1 MELDPRITNF
11 LRERLRGKMSQK
23 SIPSAISRIRAKHP
37 ALTLNAS
44 AEVLARKYGLSV
56 QRFFSQKDRDVFK
69 SIEIE
74 KVIIKSPKPR
84 KFRKITVIASYSS
97 NDTMLKKHLDE
108 INKTYSNGC
117 YTSTFILCRKVLENL
132 IIRHILIK
140 KYPPNVQGN
149 RGRYLDENGRFLSFS
164 KVLSNLRDSS
174 ADFLHNKQLADRIA
188 NLAEGFKDDANNM
201 THSWYH
207 VASKKEIDEKDFQ
220 QILDLIADLEK
231 SIV

>member
-1 MELDPRITNF
+1 MELDPRILSF
-11 LRERLRGKMSQK
+11 LKEKLKGKMSEK

-44 AEVLARKYGLSV
+44 AEVLARKYDLSV

-74 KVIIKSPKPR
+74 KIKIRNPDRKTPR
-84 KFRKITVIASYSS
+84 KISIIANYNS
-97 NDTMLKKHLDE
+97 NDPMLKKHLDE

-132 IIRHILIK
+132 LIRHILIR
-140 KYPPNVQGN
+140 KYPPSVQAN
-149 RGRYLDENGRFLSFS
+149 REKYLDENGRFLFFS
-164 KVLSNLRDSS
+164 KILSNFKDAS
-174 ADFLHNKQLADRIA
+174 ADFILNKQLVERIA

-207 VASKKEIDEKDFQ
+207 VAKKKEIDEKDFQ

-231 SIV
+231 NLV

>member
-1 MELDPRITNF
+1 MELDSRISKF
-11 LRERLRGKMSQK
+11 LKEKLKGKMSEK
-23 SIPSAISRIRAKHP
+23 SIPSAISRIRGKHP

-44 AEVLARKYGLSV
+44 AEILARKYDLSV
-56 QRFFSQKDRDVFK
+56 QKFFNQKDRDVFK

-74 KVIIKSPKPR
+74 KVRITSKERKSVR
-84 KFRKITVIASYSS
+84 RISVIAHYNS
-97 NDTMLKKHLDE
+97 NDPMLKKHLDE
-108 INKTYSNGC
+108 INITYSNGC

-140 KYPPNVQGN
+140 KYPPNLEEN
-149 RGRYLDENGRFLSFS
+149 RKKYLDENGRFLFFS
-164 KVLSNLRDSS
+164 KILSNFRDASTE
-174 ADFLHNKQLADRIA
+174 FLHNKKLVERIA
-188 NLAEGFKDDANNM
+188 NLAEGFADDANDM

-207 VASKKEIDEKDFQ
+207 IAKKNEIDAKDFQ